1 MKSLVLYPNNFESLE
16 SFLSNSE
23 RGNISH
29 LVLDGKTDRIEFLN
43 EIFYNED
50 KYEFLNK
57 IYDSTDDG
65 LEYHVKIFEVNY
77 DLFENGDI

>member
-1 MKSLVLYPNNFESLE
+1 MRKEKIL
-16 SFLSNSE
+16 
-23 RGNISH
+23 
-29 LVLDGKTDRIEFLN
+29 K
-43 EIFYNED
+43 
-50 KYEFLNK
+50 FLNK